1 MHNCKNAKEALMEAA
16 LQGWIPIPEE
26 FAACPHCREEFDSLR
41 STLQMTDAALQL
53 TQPREN
59 FWVGYDARLRRR
71 LINNER
77 PASRSRLTGFASVL
91 RLVATASVPV
101 PAPLALALFSF
112 LVFSTFFLLHS
123 RTSSNGA
130 PAATPP
136 TVITKTIEVPV
147 IQEKQVT
154 RVIYRD
160 QRAARPTA
168 PSTLERDTTTVATR
182 RDEAPATESLDGFK
196 PVPEAKLTLIK
207 GNRDEK

>member
-16 LQGWIPIPEE
+16 LQRWIPMPDE

-53 TQPREN
+53 AQPREK
-59 FWVGYDARLRRR
+59 FWMGYDARLRRR
-71 LINNER
+71 LTNNEQ
-77 PASRSRLTGFASVL
+77 PASRSQLRSFASVL

-130 PAATPP
+130 PTATLP
-136 TVITKTIEVPV
+136 TVVTKTIEVPV

-160 QRAARPTA
+160 QRAARLTA
-168 PSTLERDTTTVATR
+168 PATLQRNTTVATR
-182 RDEAPATESLDGFK
+182 RDEAPPESLDGFK
-196 PVPEAKLTLIK
+196 PVPEAKLILIK

>member
-16 LQGWIPIPEE
+16 LQGWIPIPDE
-26 FAACPHCREEFDSLR
+26 FAACQRCREEFDSLR
-41 STLQMTDAALQL
+41 GTLQMTDAALQL
-53 TQPREN
+53 AQPREN

-71 LINNER
+71 LANNEQ
-77 PASRSRLTGFASVL
+77 PASSSRLRGFASVL
-91 RLVATASVPV
+91 RFMATASVPV

-112 LVFSTFFLLHS
+112 LVFSTFFLLHA
-123 RTSSNGA
+123 RTESNGA
-130 PAATPP
+130 PAVTSP

-154 RVIYRD
+154 RIIYRD
-160 QRAARPTA
+160 QLGARPTA
-168 PSTLERDTTTVATR
+168 PPTLVRNTTVATR
-182 RDEAPATESLDGFK
+182 RDEAPATESLDGFT